1 MSVHAGIEHG
11 RRKENIIYILQR
23 KKKRKEMRNIIA
35 MQEVLANH

>member
-23 KKKRKEMRNIIA
+23 KKKEKKWEI
-35 MQEVLANH
+35 